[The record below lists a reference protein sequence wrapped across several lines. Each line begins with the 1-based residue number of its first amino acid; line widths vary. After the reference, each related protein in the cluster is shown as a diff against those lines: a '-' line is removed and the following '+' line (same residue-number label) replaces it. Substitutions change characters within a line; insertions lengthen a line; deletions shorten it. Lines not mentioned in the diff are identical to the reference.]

1 MDTPTQ
7 FDAVVKSADRLR
19 EGMSEY
25 QPGVCNIG
33 RDERRKRRT
42 VGVAATLAAAGG
54 TVFLLAT
61 GRPETTLLWTFP
73 LWFGASVGFVQDR
86 MGFCVGFG
94 ALARYDLSGSGGDAG
109 TVGDAEAVRRDRR
122 RALEVLAYAGLAAL
136 ATTAV
141 VYGVGLVV

>member
-1 MDTPTQ
+1 
-7 FDAVVKSADRLR
+7 
-19 EGMSEY
+19 MSEY

-42 VGVAATLAAAGG
+42 VGALTTAAAVGATLF
-54 TVFLLAT
+54 VFAT

-73 LWFGASVGFVQDR
+73 LWFGGFVGFVQDR
-86 MGFCVGFG
+86 LGFCVGFG

-122 RALEVLAYAGLAAL
+122 RAVEVLAYSALAAL
-136 ATTAV
+136 AATAL
-141 VYGVGLVV
+141 VYGIGLAV